1 MLELGAC
8 KKRKAR
14 VEEREGGKV
23 CEKER
28 KHAWGEGRA
37 SE

>member
-14 VEEREGGKV
+14 VEEREGRKA

-28 KHAWGEGRA
+28 KHEQGGK
-37 SE
+37 SK